1 MTAIGELLGASV
13 HESEI
18 DGAVL
23 ELQGDSGSALVAVPE
38 DKITPLQDVVDA
50 LEEPYRGERRVQA

>member
-1 MTAIGELLGASV
+1 MTAIGELLAATV

-23 ELQGDSGSALVAVPE
+23 ELHGDSGTALVAVPE

-50 LEEPYRGERRVQA
+50 LEEPYQNRRARA